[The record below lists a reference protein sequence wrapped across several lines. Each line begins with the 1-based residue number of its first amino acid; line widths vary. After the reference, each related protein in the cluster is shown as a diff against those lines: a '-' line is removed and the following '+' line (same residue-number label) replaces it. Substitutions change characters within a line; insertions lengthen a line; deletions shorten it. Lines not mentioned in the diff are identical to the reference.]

1 MVILDIALLLLRTS
15 MAWMED
21 SGGVYWKCGWF
32 LYAQWLLESATI
44 LRWAGMEREVRS
56 AMVLSL

>member
-1 MVILDIALLLLRTS
+1 

-56 AMVLSL
+56 AMVLSW